1 MFSMFKREKLFLMF
15 ILSLFIFFYV
25 LDYYGV
31 IRNRKVWEMTEKF
44 SRTFTLSK
52 RVWDFLNMLK
62 LHEQKNISAY
72 VNTLIMKDIEK
83 REENTNNAKQ

>member
-1 MFSMFKREKLFLMF
+1 
-15 ILSLFIFFYV
+15 
-25 LDYYGV
+25 
-31 IRNRKVWEMTEKF
+31 MTEKF